1 MAAHDSLHISVRST
15 SKGTYFQRL
24 FETDGFGKDR
34 FSFVIVDD
42 IEKEGAFDEAVVGVG
57 AVEHTASPVTLNY
70 SGDPQGQRSRI
81 GIKRHAPGVKR
92 VVITSSYAAIVTLK
106 TPSPGQEFETID
118 EAKGENAGSTHIY
131 RASKAPPGQAA
142 WDFVDKNK
150 GSIGFDLATSYGI
163 HEVTSAL
170 GASLELFRNNVLLGS
185 NTEEELVT
193 PVNQSGRVHVLLLA
207 NPHAGG
213 ERFITA
219 SGPDSWQNFP
229 DIIHRSQLDPA
240 DAPKGY
246 PRKGHNPKVPARVL
260 ATKAENLLGFKFRRA
275 EDTVPET
282 FRYIREK
289 GL

>member
-42 IEKEGAFDEAVVGVG
+42 IEK
-57 AVEHTASPVTLNY
+57 
-70 SGDPQGQRSRI
+70 

-150 GSIGFDLATSYGI
+150 GSIGFDLATSYAARARDPRSHI
-163 HEVTSAL
+163 
-170 GASLELFRNNVLLGS
+170 RPRCLLGI
-185 NTEEELVT
+185 V
-193 PVNQSGRVHVLLLA
+193 PKQRIARVQHGRGTRDA
-207 NPHAGG
+207 SNPHAGG

>member
-42 IEKEGAFDEAVVGVG
+42 IEK
-57 AVEHTASPVTLNY
+57 
-70 SGDPQGQRSRI
+70 

-150 GSIGFDLATSYGI
+150 GSIGFDLATSYAITILHGSPSQLHGPGI

-193 PVNQSGRVHVLLLA
+193 PVNQSGYWA
-207 NPHAGG
+207 D
-213 ERFITA
+213 RFITA

-229 DIIHRSQLDPA
+229 DIIHRSQLDPV